1 MQTSNINLFAN
12 EEINSKPSTE
22 TIEQTTPVKEKKPV
36 DPEEKRKR
44 KNKLIKWLIALV
56 VIGLF
61 VGLIVWSC
69 IPPYKSIKPRSASVA
84 GTSLNIYTSDD
95 TTNPNYVVDLT
106 KPDSVEAYYF
116 AVQGTITTYG
126 VIAETDRGTIEFKM
140 QVSANDDGITFVSI
154 GGTQFGGANQT
165 APLDSNLEIW
175 TRTITTNAYIA
186 SDSVN
191 AWYIILQMLP
201 MLLLIGLMIWGFSRM
216 SKMSG
221 MGSGEDSVF
230 GMGKSQAKIATSN
243 IKFSDVAGIEEEKA
257 ELIEIVDYLRNPEK
271 YAAMGARTPK
281 GVILYGPPGTGKTLL
296 AKAVAGEASV
306 PFFQA
311 SGSGFEDMLVG
322 VGAKRVRDL
331 FQRAVKA
338 APSIIFIDEVDS
350 VASKRGKNDI
360 VGGGGGIADQTINQ
374 LLAEMDGF
382 NTRTGVVVIAATNR
396 LDVLDDAIL
405 RPGRFDRHIQVNL
418 PDIKEREAI
427 LKIHARNKN
436 LSSKVNLSDIARR
449 TPGFS
454 GAQLENVLNEA
465 TLLAVRENKSAIGM
479 AEIDEAI
486 DRVIAGP
493 AKKTRVITE
502 EEKRQIAYHEAGHAL
517 VGLHTKGGDVVEK
530 ITIIPRGYAAGYTL
544 STPEKQ
550 ELSIQKKSDLLGM
563 VRTTL
568 GGRAAEMVEYGK
580 EAISTGA
587 SNDLYKITNV
597 VRAMVTQL
605 GMSDVGMTQFYP
617 SEGQVHPMQTKM
629 FSDETSVKIDKA
641 IEDIIQTEYKNAID
655 IIKGNKKELDLIVET
670 LLLLE
675 TIVKN
680 QIDYIHQNLKLPE
693 EAIVRKKQLADLAKK
708 AKEEAKA
715 NEEFKKDLTVQEAK
729 KDSVVDEVKQV
740 EATAKEVK
748 KDSKPK
754 KSSKTSKDEEI
765 KH

>member
-1 MQTSNINLFAN
+1 MESSKINLFA
-12 EEINSKPSTE
+12 EEAKAKPSTE
-22 TIEQTTPVKEKKPV
+22 PVEPLQPAKEKKVV
-36 DPEEKRKR
+36 DPEVSKKR
-44 KNKLIKWLIALV
+44 KNTLIKWLIALLI
-56 VIGLF
+56 IGLF
-61 VGLIVWSC
+61 VGLMVWAC
-69 IPPYKSIKPRSASVA
+69 VPGYKSLSVKNA
-84 GTSLNIYTSDD
+84 TVSGTSLNLYTSTD
-95 TTNPNYVVDLT
+95 TSADPYVVDLSDPGAAT
-106 KPDSVEAYYF
+106 AYYL
-116 AVQGTITTYG
+116 AVESSSTTYS
-126 VIAETDRGTIEFKM
+126 VVADTNRGTVEFKM
-140 QVSANDDGITFVSI
+140 EIFKDPSGITTIWV
-154 GGTQFGGANQT
+154 GGTQFSTPGI
-165 APLDSNLEIW
+165 PSELESW
-175 TRTITTNAYIA
+175 ARTISNNAFIA
-186 SDSVN
+186 SDDVDV
-191 AWYIILQMLP
+191 WYIILNMLP
-201 MLLLIGLMIWGFSRM
+201 MLLIIGLMVWAFSRM
-216 SKMSG
+216 GKMSG
-221 MGSGEDSVF
+221 MMGSGEDSVM

-243 IKFSDVAGIEEEKA
+243 IRFSDVAGIEEEKA

-311 SGSGFEDMLVG
+311 SGSSFEDMLVG

-338 APSIIFIDEVDS
+338 APSIIFIDEIDS

-360 VGGGGGIADQTINQ
+360 AGGGGIADQTINQ

-382 NTRTGVVVIAATNR
+382 NTRTGVVVVAATNR

-405 RPGRFDRHIQVNL
+405 RPGRFDRHVQVNL

-436 LSSKVNLSDIARR
+436 LSSKVNLADIARR

-465 TLLAVRENKSAIGM
+465 TLLAVRENKTAIGM
-479 AEIDEAI
+479 NEIDEAI

-550 ELSIQKKSDLLGM
+550 ELSIQRKTDLLA
-563 VRTTL
+563 VIRTTL
-568 GGRAAEMVEYGK
+568 GGRAAEVVEYGK
-580 EAISTGA
+580 DAMSTGA

-617 SEGQVHPMQTKM
+617 SEGQVSPMQQKM
-629 FSDETSVKIDKA
+629 FSDQTSVKIDKA
-641 IEDIIQTEYKNAID
+641 IEDIIQTEYKHAMD
-655 IIKGNKKELDLIVET
+655 IIRKNKKELDLIVET

-680 QIDYIHQNLKLPE
+680 QIDYIHKNLKLPE
-693 EAIVRKKQLADLAKK
+693 EAIERKKQLIANAKK
-708 AKEEAKA
+708 AKDDEKA
-715 NEEFKKDLTVQEAK
+715 NANLKKEEPEK
-729 KDSVVDEVKQV
+729 SSIVVDE
-740 EATAKEVK
+740 K
-748 KDSKPK
+748 KIEDNTD
-754 KSSKTSKDEEI
+754 KTSKEN
-765 KH
+765 K